1 MVLLSRKVLRKRSD
15 SNYVIFDRERYNT
28 SLKTKLNKTIKG
40 INKMKRINESSRMT
54 DQDIL
59 NWIGEEVSEAEWC
72 SDMTFDDYD
81 ASLEVETN
89 DGDRFE
95 IIVKPMESGSKEDVM
110 LESENVPTNVKV
122 DLVELIET
130 YAKEMVNKAKGDRTA
145 GMAAKIA
152 HGKLMD
158 LISSL

>member
-40 INKMKRINESSRMT
+40 INKMKRINESIRMT

-59 NWIGEEVSEAEWC
+59 DWIGQEVSEAEWC

-81 ASLEVETN
+81 AILEVETN

-152 HGKLMD
+152 HDKLMD

>member
-1 MVLLSRKVLRKRSD
+1 MVLQLRSKQ
-15 SNYVIFDRERYNT
+15 
-28 SLKTKLNKTIKG
+28 LIKG
-40 INKMKRINESSRMT
+40 INKMKKINESSIMT

-59 NWIGEEVSEAEWC
+59 DWIGQEVSEAEWC

-95 IIVKPMESGSKEDVM
+95 IIVKPLEGGSEDVM

-130 YAKEMVNKAKGDRTA
+130 YAKEMVNKSKGDRTA

-152 HGKLMD
+152 HDKLMD

>member
-1 MVLLSRKVLRKRSD
+1 M
-15 SNYVIFDRERYNT
+15 YGT
-28 SLKTKLNKTIKG
+28 SLKTKQNNQR

-59 NWIGEEVSEAEWC
+59 NWIGQEVSEAEWC
-72 SDMTFDDYD
+72 SDMTFDDYN

-95 IIVKPMESGSKEDVM
+95 IIVKPLEGGSEDVM

-152 HGKLMD
+152 HDKLMD

>member
-1 MVLLSRKVLRKRSD
+1 M
-15 SNYVIFDRERYNT
+15 YGT
-28 SLKTKLNKTIKG
+28 SLKTKQNNQR

-54 DQDIL
+54 DRDML
-59 NWIGEEVSEAEWC
+59 NWIGQGVSEAEWC

-95 IIVKPMESGSKEDVM
+95 IIVKPLEGGSEDVM

-145 GMAAKIA
+145 GMAAKIT
-152 HGKLMD
+152 HDKLTD

>member
-1 MVLLSRKVLRKRSD
+1 MVLMSRKVLRKRSE
-15 SNYVIFDRERYNT
+15 SNYVIFYHERYKT

-40 INKMKRINESSRMT
+40 INKMKRINENSRMT

-95 IIVKPMESGSKEDVM
+95 IIVKPLKGGSEDVM

-152 HGKLMD
+152 HDKLMD

>member
-1 MVLLSRKVLRKRSD
+1 MVLQLRNVLRKRSD

-59 NWIGEEVSEAEWC
+59 NWIGQEVSEAEWC

-81 ASLEVETN
+81 AILEVETN

-152 HGKLMD
+152 HDKLMD

>member
-1 MVLLSRKVLRKRSD
+1 
-15 SNYVIFDRERYNT
+15 
-28 SLKTKLNKTIKG
+28 
-40 INKMKRINESSRMT
+40 MKRINENSRMT

-81 ASLEVETN
+81 ANLEVETN

-95 IIVKPMESGSKEDVM
+95 IIVKPLEGGSEDVM

-152 HGKLMD
+152 HDKLMD

>member
-1 MVLLSRKVLRKRSD
+1 M
-15 SNYVIFDRERYNT
+15 YGT

-59 NWIGEEVSEAEWC
+59 DWIGQEVSEEEWC

-81 ASLEVETN
+81 AIIEVETH
-89 DGDRFE
+89 DRDRFE
-95 IIVKPMESGSKEDVM
+95 IIVKPLEGGSEDVM

-152 HGKLMD
+152 HDKLMD

>member
-1 MVLLSRKVLRKRSD
+1 MVLQLRSKQ
-15 SNYVIFDRERYNT
+15 
-28 SLKTKLNKTIKG
+28 LIKG
-40 INKMKRINESSRMT
+40 INKMKKINESSIMT

-59 NWIGEEVSEAEWC
+59 DWIGQEVSESEWC

-95 IIVKPMESGSKEDVM
+95 IIVKPLEGGSEDVM

-130 YAKEMVNKAKGDRTA
+130 YAKEMVNKSKGDRTA

-152 HGKLMD
+152 HDKLMD

>member
-59 NWIGEEVSEAEWC
+59 DWIGQEVSEAEWC

-81 ASLEVETN
+81 AILEVETN

-145 GMAAKIA
+145 GMGAKIA
-152 HGKLMD
+152 HDKLMD

>member
-1 MVLLSRKVLRKRSD
+1 M
-15 SNYVIFDRERYNT
+15 YGT
-28 SLKTKLNKTIKG
+28 SLKTKQNNQR

-59 NWIGEEVSEAEWC
+59 NWIGQEVSEAEWC

-95 IIVKPMESGSKEDVM
+95 IIVKPLEGGSEDVM

-152 HGKLMD
+152 HEKLMD

>member
-95 IIVKPMESGSKEDVM
+95 IIVKPLEGGSEDVM

-145 GMAAKIA
+145 GMAAKIT
-152 HGKLMD
+152 HDKLTD

>member
-1 MVLLSRKVLRKRSD
+1 M
-15 SNYVIFDRERYNT
+15 YGT
-28 SLKTKLNKTIKG
+28 SLKTKQNNQR

-59 NWIGEEVSEAEWC
+59 NWIGQEVSEAEWC

-95 IIVKPMESGSKEDVM
+95 IIVKPLEGGSEDVM

-152 HGKLMD
+152 HDKLMD

>member
-1 MVLLSRKVLRKRSD
+1 
-15 SNYVIFDRERYNT
+15 
-28 SLKTKLNKTIKG
+28 
-40 INKMKRINESSRMT
+40 MKRINESIRMT

-59 NWIGEEVSEAEWC
+59 DWIGQEVSEAEWC

-81 ASLEVETN
+81 AILEVETN

-152 HGKLMD
+152 HDKLMD

>member
-1 MVLLSRKVLRKRSD
+1 M
-15 SNYVIFDRERYNT
+15 YGT
-28 SLKTKLNKTIKG
+28 SLKTKQNNQR

-59 NWIGEEVSEAEWC
+59 DWIGQEVSEAEWC

-81 ASLEVETN
+81 AILEVETN

-95 IIVKPMESGSKEDVM
+95 IIVKPLEGGSEDVM

-152 HGKLMD
+152 HDKLMD

>member
-1 MVLLSRKVLRKRSD
+1 MVLLSRRMLMIRSEN
-15 SNYVIFDRERYNT
+15 NYVIFDHERYNT
-28 SLKTKLNKTIKG
+28 SLKTKQNNQR
-40 INKMKRINESSRMT
+40 INKMKRINENSRMT

-95 IIVKPMESGSKEDVM
+95 IIVKPLKGGSEDVM

-152 HGKLMD
+152 HDKLMD

>member
-1 MVLLSRKVLRKRSD
+1 M
-15 SNYVIFDRERYNT
+15 YGT
-28 SLKTKLNKTIKG
+28 SLKTKQNNQR

-95 IIVKPMESGSKEDVM
+95 IIVKPLEGGSEDVM

-152 HGKLMD
+152 HDKLMD

>member
-1 MVLLSRKVLRKRSD
+1 MIGSD
-15 SNYVIFDRERYNT
+15 INYVIFFDYEMYGT
-28 SLKTKLNKTIKG
+28 SIKTKQNKTIKG
-40 INKMKRINESSRMT
+40 INEMKKLNESSRMT

-59 NWIGEEVSEAEWC
+59 DWIGQEISESEWY

-95 IIVKPMESGSKEDVM
+95 IIVKPLEGGSEDVM

-145 GMAAKIA
+145 GMASKIA
-152 HGKLMD
+152 HDKLMD

>member
-1 MVLLSRKVLRKRSD
+1 MVLLSRRMLMIRSEN
-15 SNYVIFDRERYNT
+15 NYVIFDHERYNT
-28 SLKTKLNKTIKG
+28 YLKLNKTIKG

-95 IIVKPMESGSKEDVM
+95 IIVKPLKGGSEDVM

-152 HGKLMD
+152 HDKLMD

>member
-1 MVLLSRKVLRKRSD
+1 MIS
-15 SNYVIFDRERYNT
+15 IMWFFDHEMYGT
-28 SLKTKLNKTIKG
+28 SLKTKQNNQR

-59 NWIGEEVSEAEWC
+59 NWIGQEVSEAEWC

-95 IIVKPMESGSKEDVM
+95 IIVKPLEGGSEDVM

-152 HGKLMD
+152 HDKLMD

>member
-1 MVLLSRKVLRKRSD
+1 MKKIYFAGSIRGGREDAKLYQRIISHISTSNKVLTEHIGNPHID
-15 SNYVIFDRERYNT
+15 SAE
-28 SLKTKLNKTIKG
+28 KG
-40 INKMKRINESSRMT
+40 MT

-59 NWIGEEVSEAEWC
+59 DWIGQEVSKAEWC

-95 IIVKPMESGSKEDVM
+95 IIVKPLEGGSEDVM

-152 HGKLMD
+152 HDKLMD